1 MRLSLALLSLTIAS
15 TSVLATPPPDLI
27 DALEAAKQQSNKR
40 AVMHAMHESGKRN
53 HQKVKKWVV
62 LPSSVLPSKLRA
74 QPEES
79 VFNPEGS
86 EETASPTNRIRKVLQ
101 KRDASPAPP
110 APPPSSTIS
119 AAPAPS
125 ASADANSTVSTSTS
139 VNPFDPFTWPQGV
152 TNQYNATKD
161 QFNSL
166 SSLSKVGLAAIIT
179 VASIFLLSIIFCM
192 CKISRARTRRR
203 KEKLRLKA
211 EAAQAQLSRST
222 TSSSSR
228 SNISDSPSS
237 IISMEKKRGD
247 SVFGWMKKQARTG
260 DAGEAMPEHDRLRE
274 MQQSSLTWDPKRAK
288 SWDARARGLGQASPR
303 TNIPEPP
310 QAPGGSMKTRTRS
323 WGGPK

>member
-1 MRLSLALLSLTIAS
+1 MRLSLTLLSLTLAS

-40 AVMHAMHESGKRN
+40 AIMHAMHERGQRS
-53 HQKVKKWVV
+53 HQKAKKWVV
-62 LPSSVLPSKLRA
+62 LPSSGLPSNLRTE
-74 QPEES
+74 PEES
-79 VFNPEGS
+79 IFSREI
-86 EETASPTNRIRKVLQ
+86 ASPTNRIRKVLQ
-101 KRDASPAPP
+101 KREASPAP
-110 APPPSSTIS
+110 PPPSSTIS

-125 ASADANSTVSTSTS
+125 ASSSANSNSTVATSTS

-166 SSLSKVGLAAIIT
+166 SSLSKVGLAAIII
-179 VASIFLLSIIFCM
+179 VASVFLLSIIFCM

-203 KEKLRLKA
+203 KEKLRVKA

-228 SNISDSPSS
+228 SNVSDSPSS

-303 TNIPEPP
+303 TNLPEPP